1 MTDRSSELLALTRR
15 ALVHFQNRTT
25 DQADAVMAMPVSAY
39 TDPERYEREVDRVFR
54 NLPLA
59 MALSLELPEP
69 GSYLA
74 IDQLGAPVLLVRGE
88 DGVARAFLN
97 ACRHRGAPVCEPG
110 SGNARVFACPYHAWT
125 YNTRGELVGR
135 YRGETFGE
143 VDEASLG
150 LTPLACAER
159 SGLIWVTLSP
169 DAAFDID
176 EWLGPFQAELD
187 TLDLTNWH
195 LYEQR
200 EIVGPGWKVTMDG
213 YLEVY
218 HHDSVH
224 GKTVG
229 EHTIGNLLVHD
240 TYGQHQR
247 MVFGRRSLQALADK
261 PESEWT
267 PGQDIRLIHSGFP
280 NLSISGILGDHC
292 LVSHIFPGPTLDTTL
307 TRQTVLAARAPTTPE
322 EEQASATFSAM
333 VLQAVRDEDYAMGF
347 RIQAAL
353 RSGANAEFLY
363 GRNEPAVQNYHR
375 WISRFVN

>member
-1 MTDRSSELLALTRR
+1 MVAILPKYRLWKMIYWSPGNLSLLGLKELPCTERCGLVWVALT
-15 ALVHFQNRTT
+15 
-25 DQADAVMAMPVSAY
+25 
-39 TDPERYEREVDRVFR
+39 
-54 NLPLA
+54 
-59 MALSLELPEP
+59 P
-69 GSYLA
+69 G
-74 IDQLGAPVLLVRGE
+74 E
-88 DGVARAFLN
+88 
-97 ACRHRGAPVCEPG
+97 
-110 SGNARVFACPYHAWT
+110 
-125 YNTRGELVGR
+125 
-135 YRGETFGE
+135 
-143 VDEASLG
+143 
-150 LTPLACAER
+150 
-159 SGLIWVTLSP
+159 
-169 DAAFDID
+169 AFDID
-176 EWLGPFQAELD
+176 AWLGGFAAELD
-187 TLDLTNWH
+187 TLALDDWH
-195 LYEQR
+195 LFEQR
-200 EIVGPGWKVTMDG
+200 TLAGPGWKVTMDG

-240 TYGQHQR
+240 TYEQHQR

-307 TRQTVLAARAPTTPE
+307 TRQTVLAAKAPTTPE

-353 RSGANAEFLY
+353 RSGANSEFLY